1 MWRRKRER
9 GRKVEGGEQDGSGEG
24 MRSGDACG
32 GERGRGEDQARTK
45 GRTGQEQTNSRR
57 TRPEPKNKD
66 RTPEQERPERSGVPG
81 RRPEASRGVPGRASR
96 GRPGTPRDASWQRF
110 GGFPASAVGARRHE
124 PSGVHHALRRVPI
137 TARRERN
144 GRTRTKPCTHQAA
157 AMPHSIPTASASAQ
171 DRRQVALK
179 ARAGER
185 VPRPCVARGR
195 GCGAIADATDTI
207 PKTISQ
213 GRVALGHHRRH
224 ADRPT
229 LRPPPAIASNAQ
241 RTAGACGYDS
251 PRNRRCSPADG
262 VAQVHERNARCVRVA
277 GATLGARERLPA

>member
-1 MWRRKRER
+1 MRVRRKRAR
-9 GRKVEGGEQDGSGEG
+9 GGP
-24 MRSGDACG
+24 
-32 GERGRGEDQARTK
+32 DQNKR
-45 GRTGQEQTNSRR
+45 RTGQEQTNSRR

-66 RTPEQERPERSGVPG
+66 RTPEQERPEPSGVPG
-81 RRPEASRGVPGRASR
+81 RVPRRPGAGVSR
-96 GRPGTPRDASWQRF
+96 RPGTPRDASWQRS
-110 GGFPASAVGARRHE
+110 GGFPASAVDARRHE

-185 VPRPCVARGR
+185 VRRPCVARGR
-195 GCGAIADATDTI
+195 GCGAI

-213 GRVALGHHRRH
+213 ARRPRTSSK
-224 ADRPT
+224 AR
-229 LRPPPAIASNAQ
+229 RPPHVAPAAGHRVE
-241 RTAGACGYDS
+241 RTTHGRGL
-251 PRNRRCSPADG
+251 
-262 VAQVHERNARCVRVA
+262 RV
-277 GATLGARERLPA
+277 RLPEEPPLQSGGRCRSGSRTQRPLRQGGGSDSWRA

>member
-1 MWRRKRER
+1 MRVRRKRAR
-9 GRKVEGGEQDGSGEG
+9 AGP
-24 MRSGDACG
+24 
-32 GERGRGEDQARTK
+32 DQNKR
-45 GRTGQEQTNSRR
+45 RTGQEQTNSRR

-66 RTPEQERPERSGVPG
+66 RTREQGRPERSGVPG

-213 GRVALGHHRRH
+213 ARRPRTSSK
-224 ADRPT
+224 AR
-229 LRPPPAIASNAQ
+229 RPPHVAPAAGHRVE
-241 RTAGACGYDS
+241 RTTHGRGL
-251 PRNRRCSPADG
+251 
-262 VAQVHERNARCVRVA
+262 RV
-277 GATLGARERLPA
+277 RLPEEPPLQSGGRCRSGSRTQRPLRQGGGSDSWRA